1 MMSMEYVVNENRNL
15 RSILRDE
22 LKISS
27 RLFSKIKDDYVW
39 VNGEHPIYY
48 KELNEGDVIRIY
60 FDYPDWNFNNIVPN
74 DNIKLDI
81 LYEDKWLLI
90 VNKSANLPVHP
101 SINYYTNS
109 LSNGVRAYFGK
120 LGLYKTVS
128 LVNRIDKDTT
138 GIVIIAKCEYIQ
150 EYLIREMKTNDFL
163 KEYIAIV
170 KRKS

>member
-1 MMSMEYVVNENRNL
+1 M
-15 RSILRDE
+15 
-22 LKISS
+22 
-27 RLFSKIKDDYVW
+27 
-39 VNGEHPIYY
+39 
-48 KELNEGDVIRIY
+48 
-60 FDYPDWNFNNIVPN
+60 
-74 DNIKLDI
+74 
-81 LYEDKWLLI
+81 
-90 VNKSANLPVHP
+90 PVHP

-120 LGLYKTVS
+120 LGLYKTVR